1 MFTNETNNQRS
12 ATLGE
17 QQVLNDGSMA
27 AIQEVRCIHD
37 VFTFNS
43 QLYVSNDFGHLIRSS
58 QFDYFLYN
66 N

>member
-1 MFTNETNNQRS
+1 MFTNQTNNQHPV
-12 ATLGE
+12 AVQ
-17 QQVLNDGSMA
+17 QQVLNNGSMA

-37 VFTFNS
+37 VFTLNRH
-43 QLYVSNDFGHLIRSS
+43 LYVSDNFGHLIRSS